1 MEIEVATSEM
11 LNISTCLPEGS
22 ILGALL
28 FIIYINGF
36 AKASQKF
43 NFNLMYAGDAT
54 LSSTL
59 NEFSVCEK
67 ILIGCLN
74 KPFFNKF

>member
-1 MEIEVATSEM
+1 M

-22 ILGALL
+22 ILGTLL
-28 FIIYINGF
+28 FIIYINDF

-43 NFNLMYAGDAT
+43 NFTIYADDAT

-59 NEFSVCEK
+59 NEFSTCEK

-74 KPFFNKF
+74 NFFLNKF